1 MGYLVDEYC
10 SANTL
15 KWYSRQDMYSYDD
28 ELTSG
33 LWIGIES
40 PDLDCMIYLTA
51 WRFLDNYLPAVS
63 EVLAPAPKL
72 NCVVPVKMVRE
83 QDYYYDAWAGRIIKV
98 DSEVQE

>member
-1 MGYLVDEYC
+1 
-10 SANTL
+10 
-15 KWYSRQDMYSYDD
+15 MYSHDD

-40 PDLDCMIYLTA
+40 PDLDCMIYLAA

-63 EVLAPAPKL
+63 EALAPAPRL
-72 NCVVPVKMVRE
+72 NCVESAKMVLK
-83 QDYYYDAWAGRIIKV
+83 QDYYYDSWAGRIIKV

>member
-1 MGYLVDEYC
+1 
-10 SANTL
+10 
-15 KWYSRQDMYSYDD
+15 MYSHDD

-40 PDLDCMIYLTA
+40 PDLDSMIYLAA

-63 EVLAPAPKL
+63 EALAPAPKL
-72 NCVVPVKMVRE
+72 NRVESAKIVLE
-83 QDYYYDAWAGRIIKV
+83 QDYYYDSWAGRIIKV